1 MPSTQKALL
10 VTAVGQPITLTQD
23 RLVPQPGPD
32 QVQIKVS
39 VAGLNPHDQKSRD
52 TGLFIAEH
60 LPAVL
65 ANDVV
70 GKVSAV
76 GSNVTNFKVG
86 DRVVSHAGIAAA
98 STQNGL
104 QEYAVADTE
113 CTVRI
118 PDAFSDDDAATLPTN
133 IIAPLV
139 GLFDK
144 TALDLPAPWTE
155 EANSFDFAST
165 SILIIGGGS
174 NCGRFAVQLAK
185 LAGIG
190 KIVVVGGKEAEMKQ
204 FGATDIIDR
213 HAPEEEILKQ
223 IRAVVGDGLIYSFD
237 AVNGPEGQIMGLNAL
252 SSSMKGKFA
261 RLLPRPVDETKVVG
275 KNAGF
280 EIKNVFGSSQL
291 RPEVCKPFWKL
302 VPQYLEEGKII
313 PLQYVVEK
321 GLDAAKVNEVLD
333 RYRDGKPVTKTHFHI

>member
-10 VTAVGQPITLTQD
+10 VTAIGQPITLAHD
-23 RLVPQPGPD
+23 RPVPQPGPD

-39 VAGLNPHDQKSRD
+39 VAGLNPHDQKARD
-52 TGLFIAEH
+52 HGLFIAEH
-60 LPAVL
+60 LPAIL

-76 GSNVTNFKVG
+76 GSNVTNLKVG
-86 DRVVSHAGIAAA
+86 DRVVSHAGFAPGSA
-98 STQNGL
+98 QNGL
-104 QEYAVADTE
+104 QEYAVADIE

-118 PDAFSDDDAATLPTN
+118 PDTISDDDAATLPTN

-144 TALDLPAPWTE
+144 TGLALPAPWTE
-155 EANSFDFAST
+155 EAKSFDFANT

-174 NCGRFAVQLAK
+174 NCGRYAVQLAK

-190 KIVVVGGKEAEMKQ
+190 KIVVVGGNEAEMKL
-204 FGATDIIDR
+204 FGATHLIDR
-213 HAPEEEILKQ
+213 HNPEEEILKQ
-223 IRAVVGDGLIYSFD
+223 IYAIVGDSLIYSFD
-237 AVNGPEGQIMGLNAL
+237 AVNQPEGQIMGVNAL

-261 RLLPRPVDETKVVG
+261 RLLPRPIDETKVVG

-291 RPEVCKPFWKL
+291 RPELCKPFWKL

-313 PLQYVVEK
+313 PLKHVVVK
-321 GLDAAKVNEVLD
+321 GLDADKVNEVLD
-333 RYRDGKPVTKTHFHI
+333 RYRDGKPVTKTHFHL